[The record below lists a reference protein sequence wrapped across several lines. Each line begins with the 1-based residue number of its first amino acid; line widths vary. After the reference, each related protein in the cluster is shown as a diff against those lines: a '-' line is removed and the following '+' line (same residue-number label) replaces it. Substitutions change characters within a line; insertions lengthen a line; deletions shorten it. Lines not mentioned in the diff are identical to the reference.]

1 MQNAIVRNIILSIM
15 KSKFRVMFEEEAF
28 VLPDSFE
35 EDEIDIFAELG
46 VVNNRPVAAKS
57 AQNFQN
63 ENLAILLSDDN
74 EAEHQEDVQPINV
87 VQNEVLTETQMGTI
101 SDETITELLEVLV
114 KKELHSLDQDLII
127 SKIPTKAKFNL
138 ETAKVSK
145 SEEEY
150 ELSVII
156 EVDGSGPLRPFA
168 KVRSENNSLL
178 IEPAPKTIPSSW
190 IPLYEA
196 LRDMLAKAMQALSS
210 TTFTINK
217 NV

>member
-1 MQNAIVRNIILSIM
+1 
-15 KSKFRVMFEEEAF
+15 MFEEEAF
-28 VLPDSFE
+28 VLPESFE

-63 ENLAILLSDDN
+63 ENLAILLSEDN
-74 EAEHQEDVQPINV
+74 EADQQEDVQPINV
-87 VQNEVLTETQMGTI
+87 VQNEALIETQMATI

-114 KKELHSLDQDLII
+114 KKELHSLDQDTII

-210 TTFTINK
+210 TSFTINK

>member
-1 MQNAIVRNIILSIM
+1 MLSIM
-15 KSKFRVMFEEEAF
+15 KSQYRLMFQEEAF

-35 EDEIDIFAELG
+35 EDDIDIFAELG
-46 VVNNRPVAAKS
+46 VVYNRPAAVKS
-57 AQNFQN
+57 SQNFQS
-63 ENLAILLSDDN
+63 ENLAILLAEDD
-74 EAEHQEDVQPINV
+74 ESEPQEDVQQINTA
-87 VQNEVLTETQMGTI
+87 QNETVIETQMTTI
-101 SDETITELLEVLV
+101 SDEIITELLEVLV
-114 KKELHSLDQDLII
+114 KKELHSLDQDSII

-138 ETAKVSK
+138 ETARVSK
-145 SEEEY
+145 SDEEY

-168 KVRSENNSLL
+168 KVRSENNSLM

-210 TTFTINK
+210 TNFTINK

>member
-1 MQNAIVRNIILSIM
+1 
-15 KSKFRVMFEEEAF
+15 MFQEEAF

-46 VVNNRPVAAKS
+46 VVNNRPAAVKS
-57 AQNFQN
+57 SQNFQS
-63 ENLAILLSDDN
+63 ENLAILLAEDD
-74 EAEHQEDVQPINV
+74 ESEPQEDVQQINTA
-87 VQNEVLTETQMGTI
+87 QNETVIETQMTTI

-114 KKELHSLDQDLII
+114 KKELHSLDQDSII

-145 SEEEY
+145 SDEEY

-168 KVRSENNSLL
+168 KVRSENNSLM

-210 TTFTINK
+210 TSFTINK

>member
-1 MQNAIVRNIILSIM
+1 
-15 KSKFRVMFEEEAF
+15 MFQEEAF
-28 VLPDSFE
+28 VLPNSFE
-35 EDEIDIFAELG
+35 EDDIDIFAELG
-46 VVNNRPVAAKS
+46 VVNNRPAAVKS
-57 AQNFQN
+57 SQDFQN
-63 ENLAILLSDDN
+63 ENLAILLAEDD
-74 EAEHQEDVQPINV
+74 ESEPQEDVQQINTA
-87 VQNEVLTETQMGTI
+87 QNETVIETQMTTI

-114 KKELHSLDQDLII
+114 KKELHSLDQDSII

-138 ETAKVSK
+138 ETARVSK
-145 SEEEY
+145 SDEEY

-168 KVRSENNSLL
+168 KVRSENNSLM

-210 TTFTINK
+210 TSFTINK

>member
-1 MQNAIVRNIILSIM
+1 MLSIM
-15 KSKFRVMFEEEAF
+15 KSQYGLMFQEEAF
-28 VLPDSFE
+28 VLPNSFE
-35 EDEIDIFAELG
+35 EDDIDIFAELG
-46 VVNNRPVAAKS
+46 VVNNRPAAVKS
-57 AQNFQN
+57 SQDFQS
-63 ENLAILLSDDN
+63 ENLAILLAEDN
-74 EAEHQEDVQPINV
+74 ESEPQEDVQQINTA
-87 VQNEVLTETQMGTI
+87 QNETVTETQITTI

-114 KKELHSLDQDLII
+114 KKELHSLDQDSII

-145 SEEEY
+145 SDEEY

-168 KVRSENNSLL
+168 KVRSENNSLM

-210 TTFTINK
+210 TSFTINK

>member
-1 MQNAIVRNIILSIM
+1 M
-15 KSKFRVMFEEEAF
+15 KSQYELMFQEEAF

-35 EDEIDIFAELG
+35 EDDIDIFAELG
-46 VVNNRPVAAKS
+46 VVNNRPAAVKS
-57 AQNFQN
+57 SQNFQS
-63 ENLAILLSDDN
+63 ENLAILLAEDD
-74 EAEHQEDVQPINV
+74 ESEPQEDVQQINTA
-87 VQNEVLTETQMGTI
+87 QNETVIETQMTTI
-101 SDETITELLEVLV
+101 SDEIITELLEVLV
-114 KKELHSLDQDLII
+114 KKELHSLDQDSII

-138 ETAKVSK
+138 ETARVSK
-145 SEEEY
+145 SDEEY

-168 KVRSENNSLL
+168 KVRSENNSLM

-210 TTFTINK
+210 TNFTINK

>member
-1 MQNAIVRNIILSIM
+1 
-15 KSKFRVMFEEEAF
+15 MFEEEAF
-28 VLPDSFE
+28 VLPESFE

-63 ENLAILLSDDN
+63 ENLAILLSEDN
-74 EAEHQEDVQPINV
+74 EADHQEDVQPINV
-87 VQNEVLTETQMGTI
+87 VQNEALIETQMATI

-114 KKELHSLDQDLII
+114 KKELHSLDQDTII

-210 TTFTINK
+210 TSFTINK

>member
-1 MQNAIVRNIILSIM
+1 
-15 KSKFRVMFEEEAF
+15 MFKEEAF
-28 VLPDSFE
+28 VLPNSFE
-35 EDEIDIFAELG
+35 EDDIDIFAELG
-46 VVNNRPVAAKS
+46 VANNQPVAVKS
-57 AQNFQN
+57 NQEFQN
-63 ENLAILLSDDN
+63 ENLAILLSDDD
-74 EAEHQEDVQPINV
+74 EAETPIEIQESLATQQPV
-87 VQNEVLTETQMGTI
+87 VSETSTTTI

-114 KKELHSLDQDLII
+114 KKELNSLDQESII

-145 SEEEY
+145 SDEEY

-210 TTFTINK
+210 TNFTINK

>member
-1 MQNAIVRNIILSIM
+1 
-15 KSKFRVMFEEEAF
+15 MFQEEAF
-28 VLPDSFE
+28 VLPNSFE
-35 EDEIDIFAELG
+35 EDDIDIFAELG
-46 VVNNRPVAAKS
+46 VVNNQPVAVKS
-57 AQNFQN
+57 NQKFQN
-63 ENLAILLSDDN
+63 ENLAILLSNDD
-74 EAEHQEDVQPINV
+74 EAEPLI
-87 VQNEVLTETQMGTI
+87 ETQESLATQQPVVNETSTTTI

-114 KKELHSLDQDLII
+114 KKELNSLDQESII

-145 SEEEY
+145 SDEEY

-210 TTFTINK
+210 TNFTINK

>member
-1 MQNAIVRNIILSIM
+1 
-15 KSKFRVMFEEEAF
+15 MFQEEAF
-28 VLPDSFE
+28 VLPNSFE
-35 EDEIDIFAELG
+35 EDDIDIFAELG
-46 VVNNRPVAAKS
+46 VVNNRPAAVKPN
-57 AQNFQN
+57 QEFQN
-63 ENLAILLSDDN
+63 ENLAILLSNDDD
-74 EAEHQEDVQPINV
+74 AEP
-87 VQNEVLTETQMGTI
+87 LTETQVSIATQQPVVTEASTATI

-114 KKELHSLDQDLII
+114 KKELHFLEQESII

-145 SEEEY
+145 SDEEY

-210 TTFTINK
+210 TNFTINK

>member
-1 MQNAIVRNIILSIM
+1 MLVYD
-15 KSKFRVMFEEEAF
+15 MFQEEAF
-28 VLPDSFE
+28 VLPNSFE
-35 EDEIDIFAELG
+35 EDDIDIFAELG
-46 VVNNRPVAAKS
+46 VVNNRPAAVKS
-57 AQNFQN
+57 NQESQN
-63 ENLAILLSDDN
+63 ENLAILLSIDDAAPLIETQESLATQQPVVN
-74 EAEHQEDVQPINV
+74 EAS
-87 VQNEVLTETQMGTI
+87 TTTI

-114 KKELHSLDQDLII
+114 KKELHSLDEESII

-145 SEEEY
+145 SNEEY
-150 ELSVII
+150 ELSVIT

-210 TTFTINK
+210 TNFTINK

>member
-1 MQNAIVRNIILSIM
+1 
-15 KSKFRVMFEEEAF
+15 MFQEEAF
-28 VLPDSFE
+28 VLPNSFE
-35 EDEIDIFAELG
+35 EDDIDIFAELG
-46 VVNNRPVAAKS
+46 VVNNRPTAVKS
-57 AQNFQN
+57 NQEFQN
-63 ENLAILLSDDN
+63 ENLAILLSNDDD
-74 EAEHQEDVQPINV
+74 AEP
-87 VQNEVLTETQMGTI
+87 LAETQVSITTQQPAVTEASTPTI
-101 SDETITELLEVLV
+101 SDETITQLLEVLV
-114 KKELHSLDQDLII
+114 KKELHSLDQESII

-145 SEEEY
+145 SDEEY

-210 TTFTINK
+210 TNFTINK
-217 NV
+217 NF

>member
-1 MQNAIVRNIILSIM
+1 MLSIM
-15 KSKFRVMFEEEAF
+15 KSQYELMFQEEAF
-28 VLPDSFE
+28 VLPNSFE
-35 EDEIDIFAELG
+35 EDDIDIFAELG
-46 VVNNRPVAAKS
+46 VVNNRPAAVKS
-57 AQNFQN
+57 SQDFQS
-63 ENLAILLSDDN
+63 ENLAILLAEDN
-74 EAEHQEDVQPINV
+74 ESEPQEDVQQINTA
-87 VQNEVLTETQMGTI
+87 QNETVTETQVTTI

-114 KKELHSLDQDLII
+114 KKELHSLDQDSII

-145 SEEEY
+145 SDEEY

-168 KVRSENNSLL
+168 KVRSENNSLM

-210 TTFTINK
+210 TSFTINK

>member
-1 MQNAIVRNIILSIM
+1 MQNATVRNIILSIM
-15 KSKFRVMFEEEAF
+15 KSQYGLMFQEEAF

-35 EDEIDIFAELG
+35 EDDIDIFAELG
-46 VVNNRPVAAKS
+46 VVNNRPAAVKS
-57 AQNFQN
+57 SQNFQS
-63 ENLAILLSDDN
+63 ENLAILLAEDD
-74 EAEHQEDVQPINV
+74 ESEPQEDVQQINTA
-87 VQNEVLTETQMGTI
+87 QNETVIETQMTTI
-101 SDETITELLEVLV
+101 SDEIITELLEVLV
-114 KKELHSLDQDLII
+114 KKELHSLDQDSII

-138 ETAKVSK
+138 ETARVSK
-145 SEEEY
+145 SDEEY

-168 KVRSENNSLL
+168 KVRSENNSLM

-210 TTFTINK
+210 TNFTINK

>member
-1 MQNAIVRNIILSIM
+1 MQNATVRNIMLSIM
-15 KSKFRVMFEEEAF
+15 KSQYELMFQEEAF
-28 VLPDSFE
+28 VLPNSFE
-35 EDEIDIFAELG
+35 EDDIDIFAELG
-46 VVNNRPVAAKS
+46 VVNNRPAAVKS
-57 AQNFQN
+57 SQDFQS
-63 ENLAILLSDDN
+63 ENLAILLAEDN
-74 EAEHQEDVQPINV
+74 ESEPQEDVQQINTA
-87 VQNEVLTETQMGTI
+87 QNETVTETQVTTI

-114 KKELHSLDQDLII
+114 KKELHSLDQDSII

-145 SEEEY
+145 SDEEY

-168 KVRSENNSLL
+168 KVRSENNSLM

-210 TTFTINK
+210 TSFTINK

>member
-1 MQNAIVRNIILSIM
+1 
-15 KSKFRVMFEEEAF
+15 MFEEEAF

-46 VVNNRPVAAKS
+46 VVNNRPVAARS

-63 ENLAILLSDDN
+63 ENLAILLSEDN
-74 EAEHQEDVQPINV
+74 EADHQEDVQPINV
-87 VQNEVLTETQMGTI
+87 VQNEALIETQMATI

-114 KKELHSLDQDLII
+114 KKELHSLDQDTII

-210 TTFTINK
+210 TSFTINK

>member
-1 MQNAIVRNIILSIM
+1 
-15 KSKFRVMFEEEAF
+15 MFQEEAF
-28 VLPDSFE
+28 VLPNSFE
-35 EDEIDIFAELG
+35 EDDIDIFAELG
-46 VVNNRPVAAKS
+46 VVNNRPAAVKS
-57 AQNFQN
+57 SQDFQS
-63 ENLAILLSDDN
+63 ENLAILLAQDDESEPQEEVQQINAALN
-74 EAEHQEDVQPINV
+74 ETVI
-87 VQNEVLTETQMGTI
+87 ETQVTTI

-114 KKELHSLDQDLII
+114 KKELHSLDQDSII

-138 ETAKVSK
+138 ETARVRK
-145 SEEEY
+145 SDEEY

-168 KVRSENNSLL
+168 KVRSENNSLM

-210 TTFTINK
+210 TSFTINK

>member
-114 KKELHSLDQDLII
+114 KKELHSLDQDSII

>member
-1 MQNAIVRNIILSIM
+1 MQNAIERNITLSIM
-15 KSKFRVMFEEEAF
+15 KSELKLMFQEEAF

-35 EDEIDIFAELG
+35 EDDIDIFAELG
-46 VVNNRPVAAKS
+46 VVNNRPVAAKPG
-57 AQNFQN
+57 QDFQN
-63 ENLAILLSDDN
+63 ENLAILLSNDN
-74 EAEHQEDVQPINV
+74 EEEQKEESQATPAVQH
-87 VQNEVLTETQMGTI
+87 ETKVEAKIATI

-114 KKELHSLDQDLII
+114 KKELHSLDKDSII

-145 SEEEY
+145 SDEEY

-168 KVRSENNSLL
+168 KVRSQNNSLV

-210 TTFTINK
+210 TNFTIHK
-217 NV
+217 NI

>member
-1 MQNAIVRNIILSIM
+1 MLSIM
-15 KSKFRVMFEEEAF
+15 KFKFTSMFQEEAF
-28 VLPDSFE
+28 VLPNSFE
-35 EDEIDIFAELG
+35 EDDIDIFAELG
-46 VVNNRPVAAKS
+46 VVNNRPAAVKS
-57 AQNFQN
+57 SQDFQS
-63 ENLAILLSDDN
+63 ENLAILLAQDDESEPQEEVQQINAAHN
-74 EAEHQEDVQPINV
+74 ETVI
-87 VQNEVLTETQMGTI
+87 ETQMTTI

-114 KKELHSLDQDLII
+114 KKELHSLDQDSII

-138 ETAKVSK
+138 ETARVSK
-145 SEEEY
+145 SDEEY

-168 KVRSENNSLL
+168 KVRSENNSLM
-178 IEPAPKTIPSSW
+178 IEPAPNTIPSSW

-210 TTFTINK
+210 TSFTINK

>member
-1 MQNAIVRNIILSIM
+1 MLSIM
-15 KSKFRVMFEEEAF
+15 KSRWWLMFQEEAF
-28 VLPDSFE
+28 VLPNSFE
-35 EDEIDIFAELG
+35 EDDIDIFAELG
-46 VVNNRPVAAKS
+46 VVNNRPAAVKS
-57 AQNFQN
+57 SQDFQN
-63 ENLAILLSDDN
+63 ENLAILLAEDD
-74 EAEHQEDVQPINV
+74 ESEPQEDVQQINTA
-87 VQNEVLTETQMGTI
+87 QNETVIETQMTTI

-114 KKELHSLDQDLII
+114 KKELHSLDQDSII

-145 SEEEY
+145 SDEEY

-168 KVRSENNSLL
+168 KVRSENNSLM

-210 TTFTINK
+210 TSFTINK

>member
-1 MQNAIVRNIILSIM
+1 MLSIM
-15 KSKFRVMFEEEAF
+15 KSQYGLMFQEEAF

-35 EDEIDIFAELG
+35 EDDIDIFAELG
-46 VVNNRPVAAKS
+46 VVNNRPAAVKS
-57 AQNFQN
+57 SQNFQS
-63 ENLAILLSDDN
+63 ENLAILLAEDD
-74 EAEHQEDVQPINV
+74 ESEPQEDVQQINTA
-87 VQNEVLTETQMGTI
+87 QNETVIETQMTTI
-101 SDETITELLEVLV
+101 SDEIITELLEVLV
-114 KKELHSLDQDLII
+114 KKELHSLDQDSII

-138 ETAKVSK
+138 ETARVSK
-145 SEEEY
+145 SDEEY

-168 KVRSENNSLL
+168 KVRSENNSLM

-210 TTFTINK
+210 TNFTINK

>member
-1 MQNAIVRNIILSIM
+1 
-15 KSKFRVMFEEEAF
+15 MFQEEAF
-28 VLPDSFE
+28 VLPNSFE
-35 EDEIDIFAELG
+35 EDDIDIFAELG
-46 VVNNRPVAAKS
+46 VVNNRPAAVKS
-57 AQNFQN
+57 SQDFQS
-63 ENLAILLSDDN
+63 ENLAILLAEDD
-74 EAEHQEDVQPINV
+74 ESEPQEDVQQINTA
-87 VQNEVLTETQMGTI
+87 QNETVIETQMTTI

-114 KKELHSLDQDLII
+114 KKELHSLDQDSII

-145 SEEEY
+145 SDEEY

-168 KVRSENNSLL
+168 KVRSENNSLM

-210 TTFTINK
+210 TSFTINK

>member
-1 MQNAIVRNIILSIM
+1 MQNATVRNIILSIM
-15 KSKFRVMFEEEAF
+15 KSQYGLMFQEEAF

-35 EDEIDIFAELG
+35 EDDIDIFAELG
-46 VVNNRPVAAKS
+46 VVNNRPAAVKS
-57 AQNFQN
+57 SQNFQS
-63 ENLAILLSDDN
+63 ENLAILLAEDD
-74 EAEHQEDVQPINV
+74 ESEPQEDVQQINTA
-87 VQNEVLTETQMGTI
+87 QNETVIETQMTTI

-114 KKELHSLDQDLII
+114 KKELHSLDQDSII

-138 ETAKVSK
+138 ETARVSK
-145 SEEEY
+145 SDEEY

-168 KVRSENNSLL
+168 KVRSENNSLM

-210 TTFTINK
+210 TSFTINK

>member
-1 MQNAIVRNIILSIM
+1 MQNAIGRNIILSIM
-15 KSKFRVMFEEEAF
+15 KSKLLIMFEEEAF

-46 VVNNRPVAAKS
+46 VVNNRPVAANS

-63 ENLAILLSDDN
+63 ENLAILLSEDN
-74 EAEHQEDVQPINV
+74 EADHQEDVQPINV
-87 VQNEVLTETQMGTI
+87 VQNEALIETQIATI

-114 KKELHSLDQDLII
+114 KKQLHSLDQDTII

-210 TTFTINK
+210 TSFTINK

>member
-1 MQNAIVRNIILSIM
+1 
-15 KSKFRVMFEEEAF
+15 MFQEEAF
-28 VLPDSFE
+28 VLPNSFE
-35 EDEIDIFAELG
+35 EDDIDIFAELG
-46 VVNNRPVAAKS
+46 VVNNQPVAVKS
-57 AQNFQN
+57 NQEFQN
-63 ENLAILLSDDN
+63 ENLAILLSDDD
-74 EAEHQEDVQPINV
+74 EAEPLI
-87 VQNEVLTETQMGTI
+87 ETQESLATQQPVVNETSTTTI
-101 SDETITELLEVLV
+101 SDETITQLLEVLV
-114 KKELHSLDQDLII
+114 KKELNSLDQESII

-145 SEEEY
+145 SDEEY

-210 TTFTINK
+210 TNFTINK

>member
-1 MQNAIVRNIILSIM
+1 
-15 KSKFRVMFEEEAF
+15 MFEEEAF
-28 VLPDSFE
+28 VLPESFE

-63 ENLAILLSDDN
+63 ENLAILLSEDN
-74 EAEHQEDVQPINV
+74 EADHQEDVQPINV
-87 VQNEVLTETQMGTI
+87 VQNEALIETQMATI

-114 KKELHSLDQDLII
+114 KKELHSLDHDTII

-210 TTFTINK
+210 TSFTINK

>member
-1 MQNAIVRNIILSIM
+1 
-15 KSKFRVMFEEEAF
+15 MFQEEAF

-35 EDEIDIFAELG
+35 EDDIDIFAELG
-46 VVNNRPVAAKS
+46 VVNNRPAAVKS
-57 AQNFQN
+57 SQNFQS
-63 ENLAILLSDDN
+63 ENLAILLAEDD
-74 EAEHQEDVQPINV
+74 ESEPQEDIQQINTA
-87 VQNEVLTETQMGTI
+87 QNETVIETQMTTI

-114 KKELHSLDQDLII
+114 KKELHSLDQDSII

-145 SEEEY
+145 SDEEY

-168 KVRSENNSLL
+168 KVRSENNSLM

-210 TTFTINK
+210 TSFTINK

>member
-1 MQNAIVRNIILSIM
+1 MLSIM
-15 KSKFRVMFEEEAF
+15 KSQYELMFQEEAF
-28 VLPDSFE
+28 VLPNSFE
-35 EDEIDIFAELG
+35 EDDIDIFAELG
-46 VVNNRPVAAKS
+46 VVNNRPAAVKS
-57 AQNFQN
+57 SQDFQS
-63 ENLAILLSDDN
+63 ENLAILLAEDD
-74 EAEHQEDVQPINV
+74 ESEPQEDVQQINTA
-87 VQNEVLTETQMGTI
+87 QNETVIETQMTTI

-114 KKELHSLDQDLII
+114 KKELHSLDQDSII

-145 SEEEY
+145 SDEEY

-168 KVRSENNSLL
+168 KVRSENNSLM

-210 TTFTINK
+210 TSFTINK

>member
-1 MQNAIVRNIILSIM
+1 
-15 KSKFRVMFEEEAF
+15 MFEEEAF

-46 VVNNRPVAAKS
+46 VVNNRPVAANS

-63 ENLAILLSDDN
+63 ENLAILLSEDN
-74 EAEHQEDVQPINV
+74 EADHQEDVQPINV
-87 VQNEVLTETQMGTI
+87 VQNEALIETQMATI

-114 KKELHSLDQDLII
+114 KKELHSLDHDTII

-210 TTFTINK
+210 TSFTINK

>member
-1 MQNAIVRNIILSIM
+1 
-15 KSKFRVMFEEEAF
+15 MFQEEAF
-28 VLPDSFE
+28 VLPNSFE
-35 EDEIDIFAELG
+35 EDDIDIFAELG
-46 VVNNRPVAAKS
+46 VVNNRPAAVKS
-57 AQNFQN
+57 SQDFQS
-63 ENLAILLSDDN
+63 ENLAILLAEDD
-74 EAEHQEDVQPINV
+74 ESEPQEDAQQINTA
-87 VQNEVLTETQMGTI
+87 QNETVIETQMTTI

-114 KKELHSLDQDLII
+114 KKELHSLDQDSII

-145 SEEEY
+145 SDEEY

-168 KVRSENNSLL
+168 KVRSENNSLM

-210 TTFTINK
+210 TSFTINK

>member
-15 KSKFRVMFEEEAF
+15 KSKLRIMFEEEAF

-46 VVNNRPVAAKS
+46 VVNSRPVAAKS
-57 AQNFQN
+57 VQNFQN

-74 EAEHQEDVQPINV
+74 ETEHQEDVQPINV

-114 KKELHSLDQDLII
+114 KKELHSLDQDSII

-138 ETAKVSK
+138 DTAKVSK

>member
-1 MQNAIVRNIILSIM
+1 
-15 KSKFRVMFEEEAF
+15 MFQEEAF
-28 VLPDSFE
+28 VLPNSFE
-35 EDEIDIFAELG
+35 EDDIDIFAELG
-46 VVNNRPVAAKS
+46 VVNNQPVAVKS
-57 AQNFQN
+57 NQEFQN
-63 ENLAILLSDDN
+63 ENLAILLSDDD
-74 EAEHQEDVQPINV
+74 EAEPLI
-87 VQNEVLTETQMGTI
+87 ETQESLATQQPVVNETPTTTI
-101 SDETITELLEVLV
+101 SDETITQLLEVLV
-114 KKELHSLDQDLII
+114 KKELNSLDQESII

-145 SEEEY
+145 SDEEY

-210 TTFTINK
+210 TNFTINK

>member
-1 MQNAIVRNIILSIM
+1 
-15 KSKFRVMFEEEAF
+15 MFQEEAF
-28 VLPDSFE
+28 VLPNSFE
-35 EDEIDIFAELG
+35 EDDIDIFAELG
-46 VVNNRPVAAKS
+46 VVNNQPVAVKS
-57 AQNFQN
+57 NQEFQN
-63 ENLAILLSDDN
+63 ENLAILLSEDD
-74 EAEHQEDVQPINV
+74 EAEPLI
-87 VQNEVLTETQMGTI
+87 ETQESLATQQPVVNETSTTTI
-101 SDETITELLEVLV
+101 SDETITQLLEVLV
-114 KKELHSLDQDLII
+114 KKELNSLDQESII

-145 SEEEY
+145 SDEEY

-210 TTFTINK
+210 TNFTINK
-217 NV
+217 NVCLSW

>member
-1 MQNAIVRNIILSIM
+1 
-15 KSKFRVMFEEEAF
+15 MFEEEAF
-28 VLPDSFE
+28 VLPESFE

-46 VVNNRPVAAKS
+46 VVNNRPVAARS

-63 ENLAILLSDDN
+63 ENLAILLSEDN
-74 EAEHQEDVQPINV
+74 EADHQEDVQPINV
-87 VQNEVLTETQMGTI
+87 VQNEALIETQMATI

-114 KKELHSLDQDLII
+114 KKELHSLDHDTII

-210 TTFTINK
+210 TSFTINK

>member
-1 MQNAIVRNIILSIM
+1 
-15 KSKFRVMFEEEAF
+15 MFQEEAF
-28 VLPDSFE
+28 VLPNSFE
-35 EDEIDIFAELG
+35 EDDIDIFAELG
-46 VVNNRPVAAKS
+46 VVNNRPAAVKS
-57 AQNFQN
+57 SHDFQS
-63 ENLAILLSDDN
+63 ENLAILLGEDD
-74 EAEHQEDVQPINV
+74 ESEPQEDVQQINTA
-87 VQNEVLTETQMGTI
+87 QNETVIETQMTTI

-114 KKELHSLDQDLII
+114 KKELHSLDQDSII

-145 SEEEY
+145 SDEEY

-168 KVRSENNSLL
+168 KVRSENNSLM

-210 TTFTINK
+210 TSFTINK

>member
-1 MQNAIVRNIILSIM
+1 MLSIM
-15 KSKFRVMFEEEAF
+15 KSRCDLMFQEEAF
-28 VLPDSFE
+28 VLPNSFE
-35 EDEIDIFAELG
+35 EDDIDIFAELG
-46 VVNNRPVAAKS
+46 VVNNRPAAVKS
-57 AQNFQN
+57 SQDFQS
-63 ENLAILLSDDN
+63 ENLAILLAEDN
-74 EAEHQEDVQPINV
+74 ESEPQEDVQQINTA
-87 VQNEVLTETQMGTI
+87 QNETVTETQITTI

-114 KKELHSLDQDLII
+114 KKELHSLDQDSII

-145 SEEEY
+145 SDEEY

-168 KVRSENNSLL
+168 KVRSENNSLM

-210 TTFTINK
+210 TSFTINK